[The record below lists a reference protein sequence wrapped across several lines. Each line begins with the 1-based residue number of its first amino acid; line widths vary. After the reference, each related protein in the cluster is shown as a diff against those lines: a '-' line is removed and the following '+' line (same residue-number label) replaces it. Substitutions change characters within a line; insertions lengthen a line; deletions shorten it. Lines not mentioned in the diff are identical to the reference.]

1 VWKVNPKSGEAK
13 RVATGFGG
21 ATNLAIGP
29 EGRIYVAE
37 LFAGQISTIKDGKPH
52 PWMTLENAVS
62 VEYGDGHLY
71 AGTMAPLDENFE
83 PTGPGSVV
91 RLK

>member
-1 VWKVNPKSGEAK
+1 
-13 RVATGFGG
+13 
-21 ATNLAIGP
+21 
-29 EGRIYVAE
+29 
-37 LFAGQISTIKDGKPH
+37 
-52 PWMTLENAVS
+52 MTLENAVS